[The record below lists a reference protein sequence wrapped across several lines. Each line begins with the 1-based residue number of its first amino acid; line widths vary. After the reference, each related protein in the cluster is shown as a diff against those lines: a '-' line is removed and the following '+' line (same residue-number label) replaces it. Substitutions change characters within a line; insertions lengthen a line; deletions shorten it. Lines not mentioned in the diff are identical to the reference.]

1 MSVAQVERPRFSR
14 HKLPEQFCNIERL
27 LEGMKRRNLDGI
39 VVSMPNN
46 VYYLSGFSGIAH
58 KSDEPR
64 PYAVVISR
72 HAPDQPVLLLADY
85 YVSSLMSQPT
95 WIADIRSFR
104 AVMLPLDLPPAEND
118 IDRFISPASGKN
130 GWAQSVRHN
139 FSDSMSAACRGA
151 LADLGL
157 SRGRVAFDDMRFGFQ
172 LGLDGV
178 EVVDGYDPMMYAR
191 AVKTEHEVT
200 MLKRSTALNQAAIE
214 QSIASWQRGMTWREF
229 NHVYHC
235 AAVGLGGFVRDPG
248 AMIWGHPQG
257 VDSTVMLQTGLED
270 FEVSQGLHVMFD
282 CHGTLDLYCWD
293 GGKTWVVDG
302 EPVGSART
310 YAAATSEAAA
320 AVMEA
325 MRPGVRIS
333 ELQALGRSVYR
344 KAGVVA
350 ADSVLIF
357 FHGLGLSHM
366 DLEQVTAEGTPNADW
381 RLEAGMVVPLHILY
395 PGAETERIWV
405 EEVVQVTD
413 DGGVPFFSW
422 GFDPMTNS

>member
-1 MSVAQVERPRFSR
+1 MSVTQAEGPRFSR
-14 HKLPEQFCNIERL
+14 QQLPEKFCNLERL
-27 LEGMKRRNLDGI
+27 FDGMSRRKLDGI
-39 VVSMPNN
+39 VVSTPYN

-72 HAPDQPVLLLADY
+72 HAPDNPVLLLADY

-95 WIADIRSFR
+95 WITDVRSFR
-104 AVMLPLDLPPAEND
+104 AVMLPLDIPPAKND
-118 IDRFISPASGKN
+118 IDRFISAGSGAN
-130 GWAQSVRHN
+130 GWVQNVRNN
-139 FSDSMSAACRGA
+139 FSNSISAACRGA

-157 SRGRVAFDDMRFGFQ
+157 SQGRVAFDDMRFGFQ
-172 LGLDGV
+172 LGMDDV

-191 AVKTEHEVT
+191 AVKTEHEIA

-235 AAVGLGGFVRDPG
+235 AAVNLGGFVRDPG

-270 FEVSQGLHVMFD
+270 FEVRQGLHVMFD

-302 EPVGSART
+302 ELVGTART
-310 YAAATSEAAA
+310 NASATSEAAA
-320 AVMEA
+320 AVMAA
-325 MRPGVRIS
+325 MRPGTRVS
-333 ELQALGRSVYR
+333 ELQTLGRSVYR
-344 KAGVVA
+344 KAGVSA

-366 DLEQVTAEGTPNADW
+366 DLEQVTADGAPNADW
-381 RLEAGMVVPLHILY
+381 CLEAGMVVPLHILY
-395 PGAETERIWV
+395 PGPETERVWV
-405 EEVVQVTD
+405 EEVVQVTA

-422 GFDPMTNS
+422 GFDPITST

>member
-1 MSVAQVERPRFSR
+1 MSVTQAEGPRFSR
-14 HKLPEQFCNIERL
+14 QQLPEKFCNLERL
-27 LEGMKRRNLDGI
+27 FDGMSRRKLDGI
-39 VVSMPNN
+39 VVSTPYN

-72 HAPDQPVLLLADY
+72 HAPDNPVLLLADY

-95 WIADIRSFR
+95 WITDVRSFR
-104 AVMLPLDLPPAEND
+104 AVMLPLDIPPAKND
-118 IDRFISPASGKN
+118 IDRFISAGSGAN
-130 GWAQSVRHN
+130 GWVQNVRNN
-139 FSDSMSAACRGA
+139 FSNSISAACRGA

-157 SRGRVAFDDMRFGFQ
+157 SQGRVAFDDMRFGFQ
-172 LGLDGV
+172 LGMDDV

-191 AVKTEHEVT
+191 AVKTEHEIT

-235 AAVGLGGFVRDPG
+235 AAVNLGGFVRDPG

-270 FEVSQGLHVMFD
+270 FEVRQGLHVMFD

-302 EPVGSART
+302 ELVGTART
-310 YAAATSEAAA
+310 NASATSEAAA
-320 AVMEA
+320 AVMVA
-325 MRPGVRIS
+325 MRPGTRVS
-333 ELQALGRSVYR
+333 ELQTLGRSVYR
-344 KAGVVA
+344 KAGVSA

-366 DLEQVTAEGTPNADW
+366 DLEQVTADGAPNADW
-381 RLEAGMVVPLHILY
+381 CLEAGMVVPLHILY
-395 PGAETERIWV
+395 PGPETERVWV
-405 EEVVQVTD
+405 EEVVQVTA

-422 GFDPMTNS
+422 GFDPITST

>member
-1 MSVAQVERPRFSR
+1 
-14 HKLPEQFCNIERL
+14 
-27 LEGMKRRNLDGI
+27 
-39 VVSMPNN
+39 
-46 VYYLSGFSGIAH
+46 
-58 KSDEPR
+58 
-64 PYAVVISR
+64 
-72 HAPDQPVLLLADY
+72 
-85 YVSSLMSQPT
+85 
-95 WIADIRSFR
+95 
-104 AVMLPLDLPPAEND
+104 MLPLDLPPAEND

-172 LGLDGV
+172 LGWDGV

-214 QSIASWQRGMTWREF
+214 KSIASWQRGMTWREF

-333 ELQALGRSVYR
+333 ELQALGRDLPIPEVYGPDEGNVLLVGWGSTQGSLREATERAR
-344 KAGVVA
+344 KAGDSISALTIRHVNPLPGGLENIFSGFTHVYVVENNA
-350 ADSVLIF
+350 AGLYGYGQLCALLRSRFCDPKIEGINKTDGLTWRVKDVLARVQAK
-357 FHGLGLSHM
+357 
-366 DLEQVTAEGTPNADW
+366 LEEK
-381 RLEAGMVVPLHILY
+381 
-395 PGAETERIWV
+395 
-405 EEVVQVTD
+405 
-413 DGGVPFFSW
+413 
-422 GFDPMTNS
+422 

>member
-1 MSVAQVERPRFSR
+1 MSVTQAEGPRFSR
-14 HKLPEQFCNIERL
+14 QQLPEKFCNLERL
-27 LEGMKRRNLDGI
+27 FDGMSRRKLDGI
-39 VVSMPNN
+39 VVSTPYN

-72 HAPDQPVLLLADY
+72 HAPDNPVLLLADY

-95 WIADIRSFR
+95 WITDVRSFR
-104 AVMLPLDLPPAEND
+104 AVMLPLDIPPAKND
-118 IDRFISPASGKN
+118 IDRFISAGSGAN
-130 GWAQSVRHN
+130 GWVQNVRNN
-139 FSDSMSAACRGA
+139 FSNSISAACRGA

-157 SRGRVAFDDMRFGFQ
+157 SQGRVAFDDMRFGFQ
-172 LGLDGV
+172 LGMDDV

-191 AVKTEHEVT
+191 AVKTEHEIA

-235 AAVGLGGFVRDPG
+235 AAVNLGGFVRDPG

-257 VDSTVMLQTGLED
+257 VDSTVMLQSGLED
-270 FEVSQGLHVMFD
+270 FEVRQGLHVMFD

-302 EPVGSART
+302 ELVGTART
-310 YAAATSEAAA
+310 NASATSEAAA
-320 AVMEA
+320 AVMAA
-325 MRPGVRIS
+325 MRPGTRVS
-333 ELQALGRSVYR
+333 ELQTLGRSVYR
-344 KAGVVA
+344 KAGVSA

-366 DLEQVTAEGTPNADW
+366 DLEQVTADGAPNADW
-381 RLEAGMVVPLHILY
+381 CLEAGMVVPLHILY
-395 PGAETERIWV
+395 PGPETERVWV
-405 EEVVQVTD
+405 EEVVQVTA

-422 GFDPMTNS
+422 GFDPITST

>member
-1 MSVAQVERPRFSR
+1 MSVTQAEGPRFPR
-14 HKLPEQFCNIERL
+14 QQLPEKFCNLERL
-27 LEGMKRRNLDGI
+27 VDGMSRRKLDGI
-39 VVSMPNN
+39 VASTPYN

-72 HAPDQPVLLLADY
+72 HAPDNPVLLLADY

-95 WIADIRSFR
+95 WITDVRSFR
-104 AVMLPLDLPPAEND
+104 AVMLPLDIPPAKND
-118 IDRFISPASGKN
+118 IDRFISAGSGAN
-130 GWAQSVRHN
+130 GWVQNVRNN
-139 FSDSMSAACRGA
+139 FSNSISAACRGA

-157 SRGRVAFDDMRFGFQ
+157 SQGRVAFDDMRFGFQ
-172 LGLDGV
+172 LGMDDV

-191 AVKTEHEVT
+191 AVKTEHEIA

-235 AAVGLGGFVRDPG
+235 AAVNLGGFVRDPG

-257 VDSTVMLQTGLED
+257 VDSTVMLQSGLED
-270 FEVSQGLHVMFD
+270 FEVRQGLHVMFD

-302 EPVGSART
+302 ELVGTART
-310 YAAATSEAAA
+310 NASATSEAAA
-320 AVMEA
+320 VVMAA
-325 MRPGVRIS
+325 MRPGTRVS

-344 KAGVVA
+344 KAGVSA
-350 ADSVLIF
+350 SDSVFIF

-366 DLEQVTAEGTPNADW
+366 DLEQVTADGAPNADW
-381 RLEAGMVVPLHILY
+381 CLEAGMVVPLHILY
-395 PGAETERIWV
+395 PGPETERVWV
-405 EEVVQVTD
+405 EEVVQVTA

-422 GFDPMTNS
+422 GFDPITST

>member
-1 MSVAQVERPRFSR
+1 MSVTQAEGPRFSR
-14 HKLPEQFCNIERL
+14 QQLPEKFCNLERL
-27 LEGMKRRNLDGI
+27 FDGMSRRKLDGI
-39 VVSMPNN
+39 VVSTPYN

-72 HAPDQPVLLLADY
+72 HAPDNPVLLLADY

-95 WIADIRSFR
+95 WITDVRSFR
-104 AVMLPLDLPPAEND
+104 AVMLPLDIPPAKND
-118 IDRFISPASGKN
+118 IDRFISAGSGAN
-130 GWAQSVRHN
+130 GWVQNVRNN
-139 FSDSMSAACRGA
+139 FSNSISAACRGA

-157 SRGRVAFDDMRFGFQ
+157 SQGRVAFDDMRFGFQ
-172 LGLDGV
+172 LGMDDV

-191 AVKTEHEVT
+191 AVKTEHEIT

-235 AAVGLGGFVRDPG
+235 AAVNLGGFVRDPG

-270 FEVSQGLHVMFD
+270 FEVRQGLHVMFD

-302 EPVGSART
+302 ELVGTART
-310 YAAATSEAAA
+310 NASATSEAAA
-320 AVMEA
+320 AVMAA
-325 MRPGVRIS
+325 MRPGTRVS
-333 ELQALGRSVYR
+333 ELQTLGRSVYR
-344 KAGVVA
+344 KAGVSA

-366 DLEQVTAEGTPNADW
+366 DLEQVTADGAPNADW
-381 RLEAGMVVPLHILY
+381 CLEAGMVVPLHILY
-395 PGAETERIWV
+395 PGPETERVWV
-405 EEVVQVTD
+405 EEVVQVTA

-422 GFDPMTNS
+422 GFDPITST